1 MTFLRRRSLPTLF
14 ALGALA
20 ASAVI
25 SGHSH
30 ASSEGLGPL
39 TLTNVRSPGSTYGK
53 RSLRM
58 PSRDEWRRLVERE
71 QAEARRSELF
81 AQIRAKHTRSPG
93 PPKLTAGLDVV
104 HRTMDLDVDPSTAQV
119 SGTVELRVTT
129 FGGQVS
135 SFGVSL
141 APGVSISKVE
151 QDGTAGT
158 VVPHTEQGFTYFE
171 ASLPSAISAG
181 KESAVRLT
189 LQGTASCTGKD
200 APCTLQSG
208 FARFTTGSIVPYVF
222 DLENPPPGFDGATTD
237 LTLRVP
243 QGLDAVVSADPAGKR
258 TENGKSVTVWKV
270 PNEVNHA
277 YGFYVFVGNIGR
289 QSIPGRSVPT
299 ELISP
304 KDGSAADPKIAS
316 WSKGALDFVEG
327 MMGEKLPFA
336 NQSLVRLPRSMDD
349 VGTVSY
355 GMTLLNETYGSAGDE
370 IYHETWVH
378 ENAHLAWAITVPE
391 PEAYRT
397 RILTEGLATLTEVDF
412 TKSLFPEEDRDHYLA
427 RRYQA
432 IRLDWV
438 DKGTLEKLPPVVATQ
453 AAAQKV
459 MAGDYQRYAGWAY
472 EKSAATLDL
481 LRVIVGDEAFASAM
495 KDYVKTYAWKGA
507 SIDEFRA
514 LLEKASG
521 VDLAPVFDR
530 WVTKT
535 SRPELRIGF
544 RKAASGGYEATI
556 DKDDEGDLPLPL
568 TVIDMNGVRKVVRGV
583 AKGTSSTIP
592 IPLEPNTEV
601 YAVVP
606 NPRLGVLSKTLS
618 PVTGD
623 VDFDGQAD
631 GKDLLACAKAV
642 GTRFEKGGADGTLG
656 LWNLASDFA
665 VQCDLDEDGDVDETD
680 WNAIVSAFGANP

>member
-1 MTFLRRRSLPTLF
+1 MLF

-20 ASAVI
+20 ASAAS
-25 SGHSH
+25 SGHSR
-30 ASSEGLGPL
+30 ASSEGVGPL
-39 TLTNVRSPGSTYGK
+39 TLTSTRSPGSTVGG
-53 RSLRM
+53 RTLRM

-71 QAEARRSELF
+71 QAEARQAEVL
-81 AQIRAKHTRSPG
+81 AQIRAKHTRSPR
-93 PPKLTAGLDVV
+93 PPALAAGLDVV

-119 SGTVELRVTT
+119 SGTVDLRVTT
-129 FGGQVS
+129 FGGQLS
-135 SFGVSL
+135 TLGVSL
-141 APGVSISKVE
+141 APGVSVTKVD

-158 VVPHTEQGFTYFE
+158 VTARTQQGFTYFE
-171 ASLPSAISAG
+171 VALPTAVSAG
-181 KESAVRLT
+181 KESTVRLT
-189 LQGTASCTGKD
+189 LQGTASCSGKD

-222 DLENPPPGFDGATTD
+222 DLENAPTGFDGATTD

-243 QGLDAVVSADPAGKR
+243 QGLDAVVSAEPAGRR

-270 PNEVNHA
+270 PREVNHA

-289 QSIPGRSVPT
+289 QSIPGRPVPT

-412 TKSLFPEEDRDHYLA
+412 TKSLFPEEDRDRYLA

-481 LRVIVGDEAFASAM
+481 LRVIVGDEAFANAM
-495 KDYVKTYAWKGA
+495 KDYVRTYAWKGA

-544 RKAASGGYEATI
+544 RRTASGGYEATI

-568 TVIDMNGVRKVVRGV
+568 TVIDTTGAKKLVRGV

-656 LWNLASDFA
+656 LWNLASNFA
-665 VQCDLDEDGDVDETD
+665 VECDLDEDGDVDETD
-680 WNAIVSAFGANP
+680 WNAIQAAFGATP

>member
-1 MTFLRRRSLPTLF
+1 M
-14 ALGALA
+14 
-20 ASAVI
+20 
-25 SGHSH
+25 
-30 ASSEGLGPL
+30 
-39 TLTNVRSPGSTYGK
+39 
-53 RSLRM
+53 
-58 PSRDEWRRLVERE
+58 
-71 QAEARRSELF
+71 
-81 AQIRAKHTRSPG
+81 
-93 PPKLTAGLDVV
+93 
-104 HRTMDLDVDPSTAQV
+104 
-119 SGTVELRVTT
+119 
-129 FGGQVS
+129 
-135 SFGVSL
+135 
-141 APGVSISKVE
+141 
-151 QDGTAGT
+151 
-158 VVPHTEQGFTYFE
+158 
-171 ASLPSAISAG
+171 
-181 KESAVRLT
+181 
-189 LQGTASCTGKD
+189 
-200 APCTLQSG
+200 
-208 FARFTTGSIVPYVF
+208 
-222 DLENPPPGFDGATTD
+222 
-237 LTLRVP
+237 
-243 QGLDAVVSADPAGKR
+243 
-258 TENGKSVTVWKV
+258 
-270 PNEVNHA
+270 
-277 YGFYVFVGNIGR
+277 
-289 QSIPGRSVPT
+289 
-299 ELISP
+299 
-304 KDGSAADPKIAS
+304 
-316 WSKGALDFVEG
+316 
-327 MMGEKLPFA
+327 
-336 NQSLVRLPRSMDD
+336 
-349 VGTVSY
+349 
-355 GMTLLNETYGSAGDE
+355 
-370 IYHETWVH
+370 
-378 ENAHLAWAITVPE
+378 
-391 PEAYRT
+391 
-397 RILTEGLATLTEVDF
+397 
-412 TKSLFPEEDRDHYLA
+412 
-427 RRYQA
+427 
-432 IRLDWV
+432 
-438 DKGTLEKLPPVVATQ
+438 VATQ

-568 TVIDMNGVRKVVRGV
+568 TVIDTNGGKKVVRGV

-592 IPLEPNTEV
+592 LQLEPNAEV

-680 WNAIVSAFGANP
+680 WNAIVSAFGGNP